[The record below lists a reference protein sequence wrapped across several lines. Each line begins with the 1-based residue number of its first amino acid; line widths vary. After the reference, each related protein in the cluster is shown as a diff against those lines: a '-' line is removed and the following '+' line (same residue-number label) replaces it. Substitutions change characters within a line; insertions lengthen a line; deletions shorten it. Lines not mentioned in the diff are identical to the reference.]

1 LDNHA
6 IGVKEVEDEIR
17 LMSFTEYDLEQKTL
31 QPTIRMVPAGGVEP
45 PTYGL

>member
-17 LMSFTEYDLEQKTL
+17 LMSFTEYDLEQKSFAAHNKDG
-31 QPTIRMVPAGGVEP
+31 AGGRS
-45 PTYGL
+45 